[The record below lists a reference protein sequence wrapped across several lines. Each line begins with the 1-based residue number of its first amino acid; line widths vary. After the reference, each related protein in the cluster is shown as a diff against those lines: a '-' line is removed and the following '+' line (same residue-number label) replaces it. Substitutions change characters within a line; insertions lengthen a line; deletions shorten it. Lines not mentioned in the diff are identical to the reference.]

1 MGGEF
6 KSAQG
11 NKDESK
17 KLAKNEVESLL
28 KKGILGLVNEEE
40 ENKKSNEF

>member
-6 KSAQG
+6 KSAG
-11 NKDESK
+11 APKDDSK

-40 ENKKSNEF
+40 ENKISN